1 MSKLVGDKQSQTVSD
16 GSFAVQVHGNITYSG
31 LSYNDVK
38 DICVDMMRAN
48 FPILREDAR
57 KLSMESK
64 IFRKNS
70 ERRRGK
76 SRGKT

>member
-48 FPILREDAR
+48 FLFYAR
-57 KLSMESK
+57 MRANSQWNTLNNSVKNFSK
-64 IFRKNS
+64 
-70 ERRRGK
+70 E
-76 SRGKT
+76 